1 MITFFYNCLSIECR
15 RLLETETPL
24 VTRVLLGPNED
35 AAKVFIS
42 TSDKKEISSDVAQY
56 INLSEIELN
65 MFLRKFEEEEV
76 REKVRVIEKYEKARN
91 MIINQIKLLQS
102 SKSPIVM
109 AN

>member
-1 MITFFYNCLSIECR
+1 MTVDSHHHVLRLECR
-15 RLLETETPL
+15 RLVDSESPL
-24 VTRVLLGPNED
+24 VTRVLLGPNEE

-42 TSDKKEISSDVAQY
+42 TSDKKEVSSEVAQY

-91 MIINQIKLLQS
+91 MIVNQIKLLES
-102 SKSPIVM
+102 SKSS
-109 AN
+109 